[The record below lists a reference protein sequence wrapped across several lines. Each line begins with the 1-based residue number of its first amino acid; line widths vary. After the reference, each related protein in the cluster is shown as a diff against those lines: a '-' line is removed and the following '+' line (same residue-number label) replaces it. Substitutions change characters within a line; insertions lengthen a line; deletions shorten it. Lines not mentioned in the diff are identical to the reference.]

1 MATSFDIEVDQ
12 GGDYSVAL
20 IASGNNAALNLANY
34 GISGQ
39 VRYQYGSTGI
49 LLNLGSNIT
58 TGVAG
63 VTGHFTLT
71 LDSNDLDLPFGRFLY
86 DIEAYSG
93 VQVFKL
99 YKGNFDVLPE
109 VTF

>member
-12 GGDYSVAL
+12 GGDYSISL
-20 IASGNNAALNLANY
+20 IASGNNSPLNLSSYAF
-34 GISGQ
+34 SGV

-49 LLNLGSNIT
+49 LLNLASNII
-58 TGVAG
+58 TGSSFA
-63 VTGHFTLT
+63 TGHFALN
-71 LDSNDLDLPFGRFLY
+71 LDSTDLNLPFGKFLY

-93 VQVFKL
+93 NQVYKL
-99 YKGNFDVLPE
+99 YKGSFSVFPE